1 MVVSTGSTSE
11 GRGSTSEGR
20 GSTSGGRG
28 STSGGRGSTSDGRGS
43 TGEVVVERDD
53 RRLSAWRGVS
63 RQYDYWWTV
72 YKRTWK
78 SSVVTS
84 FLSPFLY
91 VVAMGVLLGG
101 FVHSEPSQLEG
112 ASSYL
117 AFIVPGLIAAQ
128 AMQTAVL
135 ETTYPVMGALK
146 WHKSFY
152 AQLASPLEPRDLANA
167 MLAFT
172 LFRVGS
178 TCGVYFLV
186 MAPFGVF
193 ATWWGPLLAWLTTML
208 VGMAFAVWTFAFSA
222 HIRSEASFGLI
233 FRLGLIP
240 LFLFSGSFFPIS
252 NLGSGLEW
260 VAKITPLWHG
270 VNLTRMLCLD
280 HVDAVTGLVNVLV
293 LAGVLGVGWWLAIRT
308 LERRLAQ

>member
-1 MVVSTGSTSE
+1 MTSTEAMT
-11 GRGSTSEGR
+11 T
-20 GSTSGGRG
+20 
-28 STSGGRGSTSDGRGS
+28 
-43 TGEVVVERDD
+43 RDD
-53 RRLSAWRGVS
+53 RRLSAWQGMT
-63 RQYDYWWTV
+63 RQLDYWWTV

-78 SSVVTS
+78 GSVVTS
-84 FLSPFLY
+84 FASPLFY

-101 FVHSEPSQLEG
+101 FVHAG
-112 ASSYL
+112 ASRLDGAPSYL
-117 AFIVPGLIAAQ
+117 AFVVPGLIAAQ
-128 AMQTAVL
+128 AMQTGVF
-135 ETTYPVMGALK
+135 ETTYPVMGAIK

-152 AQLASPLEPRDLANA
+152 AQLASPLEARDLANA

-193 ATWWGPLLAWLTTML
+193 ASWWGPVVAWLATML
-208 VGMAFAVWTFAFSA
+208 TGMAFATWTFAFSA

-240 LFLFSGSFFPIS
+240 LFLFSGSFFPIG
-252 NLGSGLEW
+252 NLGPVLGT
-260 VAKITPLWHG
+260 VARLTPLWHG

-280 HVDAVTGLVNVLV
+280 HVDWSTAAINTVVLVVVLV
-293 LAGVLGVGWWLAIRT
+293 LGWRAATRT
-308 LERRLAQ
+308 LARRLAT

>member
-1 MVVSTGSTSE
+1 MASTIASTE
-11 GRGSTSEGR
+11 IA
-20 GSTSGGRG
+20 
-28 STSGGRGSTSDGRGS
+28 
-43 TGEVVVERDD
+43 RDD
-53 RRLSAWRGVS
+53 HRLSAWQGIA
-63 RQYDYWWTV
+63 RQYDYHWTV

-84 FLSPFLY
+84 FLSPLLY
-91 VVAMGVLLGG
+91 VLAMGVLLGG
-101 FVHSEPSQLEG
+101 FVHVSASRLEG
-112 ASSYL
+112 ATSYL

-128 AMQTAVL
+128 AMQTAVF

-152 AQLASPLEPRDLANA
+152 AQLASPLEARDLANA

-178 TCGVYFLV
+178 TCGVYFVV

-193 ATWWGPLLAWLTTML
+193 ESWWGPILAWLATML

-252 NLGSGLEW
+252 NLGTTLEW
-260 VAKITPLWHG
+260 VARLTPLWHG

-280 HVDAVTGLVNVLV
+280 HVDGSTALVNAVVLV
-293 LAGVLGVGWWLAIRT
+293 VVLVVGWWVAVRSLT
-308 LERRLAQ
+308 RRLST

>member
-1 MVVSTGSTSE
+1 MAVVSTSSTDALS
-11 GRGSTSEGR
+11 
-20 GSTSGGRG
+20 
-28 STSGGRGSTSDGRGS
+28 
-43 TGEVVVERDD
+43 RDD
-53 RRLSAWRGVS
+53 HRLSAWQGIA
-63 RQYDYWWTV
+63 RQFDYWWTN
-72 YKRTWK
+72 YRRTWK

-84 FLSPFLY
+84 FVSPLLY
-91 VVAMGVLLGG
+91 VLAMGVLLGG
-101 FVHSEPSQLEG
+101 FVHVNASRLEG
-112 ASSYL
+112 APSYL

-128 AMQTAVL
+128 AMQTAVF

-152 AQLASPLEPRDLANA
+152 AQIASPLEARDLANA
-167 MLAFT
+167 FLVFT
-172 LFRVGS
+172 LFRIGT

-193 ATWWGPLLAWLTTML
+193 SSWWGPPLAWLATML

-222 HIRSEASFGLI
+222 TIRSEASFGLI

-252 NLGSGLEW
+252 NLGDVLEW
-260 VAKITPLWHG
+260 VARCTPLWHG

-280 HVDAVTGLVNVLV
+280 HVDWSTALINTIV
-293 LAGVLGVGWWLAIRT
+293 LAAVLTIGWWVAVRS
-308 LERRLAQ
+308 LERRLAT

>member
-1 MVVSTGSTSE
+1 MASTSTDL
-11 GRGSTSEGR
+11 G
-20 GSTSGGRG
+20 
-28 STSGGRGSTSDGRGS
+28 D
-43 TGEVVVERDD
+43 VVRDD
-53 RRLSAWRGVS
+53 GPLSAWRGMG
-63 RQYDYWWTV
+63 RQLDYWWI
-72 YKRTWK
+72 YYRRTWK
-78 SSVVTS
+78 GSVVTS
-84 FLSPFLY
+84 FASPLLY

-101 FVHSEPSQLEG
+101 FVHVSPSRLDG

-128 AMQTAVL
+128 SMQTAMS

-146 WHKSFY
+146 WQKTFY
-152 AQLASPLEPRDLANA
+152 AQLASPLEAADLANA

-178 TCGVYFLV
+178 TCGVYLLV

-193 ATWWGPLLAWLTTML
+193 ATWWGPIVAWLVTMMT
-208 VGMAFAVWTFAFSA
+208 GMAFATWTFAFSA

-240 LFLFSGSFFPIS
+240 LFLFSGAFFPIS
-252 NLGSGLEW
+252 NLGPVLGWAARL
-260 VAKITPLWHG
+260 TPLWHG

-280 HVDAVTGLVNVLV
+280 HVDWSTAAINVVVLV
-293 LAGVLGVGWWLAIRT
+293 VVIVAGWWVAIRT
-308 LERRLAQ
+308 LERRLET